1 MPSIAHVIHSLINT
15 LVLITR
21 NAAFTDL
28 SFLQFCNG
36 LAFNADMLLDNF
48 FFEIIKSRIRTR
60 PGHTDPRKKYYF
72 FWAPIRKAHEYV
84 LNLRRRLIWMIFKH
98 AGHPPKFCR
107 FTVTK
112 HPYLRALTPKK
123 SKRKKKYVPY
133 ELGSQIVLRIYSES
147 QIFRIF

>member
-1 MPSIAHVIHSLINT
+1 MHLEGA
-15 LVLITR
+15 VLIREKNT
-21 NAAFTDL
+21 T
-28 SFLQFCNG
+28 
-36 LAFNADMLLDNF
+36 
-48 FFEIIKSRIRTR
+48 
-60 PGHTDPRKKYYF
+60 F
-72 FWAPIRKAHEYV
+72 FWAPIREAHEYV

-107 FTVTK
+107 LTVTK